1 MHNEKRVCADFSDD
15 IVLFLIGMRINR
27 YWAIHKWWPVAR
39 AMPAML
45 DELRRQADSGF
56 LHAEMWMGRTLILVQ
71 YWRSMDDLLR
81 YAHSRDAL
89 HLPAWQRF
97 NQASKAAQNDS
108 VGIWHESYQVKRGQF
123 ESIYV
128 NMPLFGLARAARAV
142 RPASGAYAHAAARFR
157 AQQVG
162 TTQE

>member
-56 LHAEMWMGRTLILVQ
+56 LHAEMGMGRTLILVQ
-71 YWRSMDDLLR
+71 YWRSMDDLQR

-97 NQASKAAQNDS
+97 NQASRAAHDDS
-108 VGIWHESYQVKRGQF
+108 VGIWHESYQVKRGASA
-123 ESIYV
+123 SIYL
-128 NMPLFGLARAARAV
+128 NMPQFGLARAAQAV
-142 RPASGAYAHAAARFR
+142 RPVSGHSANATTLLRQ
-157 AQQVG
+157 AQIQAMK
-162 TTQE
+162 E